1 MQDREPMI
9 QTEPAVSRRSKLQKN
24 SGGWRAAKTVFLVAL
39 AVAITGVI
47 VLRGIRSRVR
57 TAAAVKEQTLELAV
71 PTVSV
76 IHPRPGAMKD
86 EVVLPGNIQAFT
98 DAPIYARASGYL
110 KRWSADIGARVKAGQ
125 VLAEIDAPEL
135 DQQVRQAR
143 ADVQQS
149 QAAVDQALANY
160 QQGKANE
167 ELARVT
173 ADRWRSLSGKGVVSR
188 QENDQYQ
195 AQYQAQAASV
205 QALEKAIA
213 AARSNI
219 AASQANLGRL
229 EEMQRYTTVRAP
241 FDGVITAR
249 NTDVGALINAGAG
262 TPTQEL
268 FHIASTAKLRVY
280 VNVPQIYSRSATPG
294 LAANLTLAEFPGRRF
309 HGTLVRNAEAIDAGT
324 RTLLAEIDVDNAS
337 GELKPGAYAEVHLA
351 LPATARSMILPV
363 NAFLFRSE
371 GLRVGVVR
379 EGGKVELVPVV
390 VGKDYGAELEVV
402 SGIDANDSVIVN
414 PPDSLTSGTVV
425 HVAPGEASEKR

>member
-1 MQDREPMI
+1 MLDSEPMI
-9 QTEPAVSRRSKLQKN
+9 EAEPTLRLRSTPPKH
-24 SGGWRAAKTVFLVAL
+24 SGGARALRALFLIAL
-39 AVAITGVI
+39 F
-47 VLRGIRSRVR
+47 VLIAGFVVYRGIHTRIQ
-57 TAAAVKEQTLELAV
+57 TAAAVKDQTLALAV
-71 PTVSV
+71 PTVAV
-76 IHPRPGAMKD
+76 IHPRPGAMQD
-86 EVVLPGNIQAFT
+86 EVVLPGNIQAFI
-98 DAPIYARASGYL
+98 DSPIYARASGYL
-110 KRWSADIGARVKAGQ
+110 KRWYADIGARVKTGQ

-143 ADVQQS
+143 ADVQQA
-149 QAAVDQALANY
+149 QAALDQALANS

-173 ADRWRSLSGKGVVSR
+173 ADRWRNLAGKGVVSR

-195 AQYQAQAASV
+195 MQFKAQAANV
-205 QALEKAIA
+205 QSLEKAIA
-213 AARSNI
+213 AARSSI
-219 AASQANLGRL
+219 VSSEANLGRL

-280 VNVPQIYSRSATPG
+280 VNVPQMYSRSAVPG
-294 LAANLTLAEFPGRRF
+294 LAATLTLAEFPGRRF
-309 HGTLVRNAEAIDAGT
+309 HGTLVRNAEAIDSGT
-324 RTLLAEIDVDNAS
+324 RTLLTEVDVDNAS
-337 GELKPGAYAEVHLA
+337 GELKPGAYAEVHFA
-351 LPATARSMILPV
+351 IPAAARSLILPV

-379 EGGKVELVPVV
+379 ESGKVELVPVV
-390 VGKDYGAELEVV
+390 IGKDYGTELEVV
-402 SGIDANDSVIVN
+402 SGIDANDQVIAN

-425 HVAPGEASEKR
+425 HVAHSEP

>member
-1 MQDREPMI
+1 MLDSERMMHA
-9 QTEPAVSRRSKLQKN
+9 EPAIGKRAEPPKLS
-24 SGGWRAAKTVFLVAL
+24 SGSRAAGALLVAAL
-39 AVAITGVI
+39 LVLIAGV
-47 VLRGIRSRVR
+47 VVFRGIRSRIQS
-57 TAAAVKEQTLELAV
+57 AAVVKNQTLDLAV
-71 PTVSV
+71 PTVAV
-76 IHPRPGAMKD
+76 IHPKPGAMQD

-110 KRWSADIGARVKAGQ
+110 KRWTADIGARVKAGQ

-135 DQQVRQAR
+135 EQQVRQAR
-143 ADVQQS
+143 AESQQS
-149 QAAVDQALANY
+149 QSALDQALANY

-173 ADRWRSLSGKGVVSR
+173 ADRWRNLSSKGVVSR

-205 QALEKAIA
+205 QSLEKAIA
-213 AARSNI
+213 AARSSI
-219 AASQANLGRL
+219 SSSQANLGRL
-229 EEMQRYTTVRAP
+229 EEMQRYTTVKAP

-262 TPTQEL
+262 SPTQEL
-268 FHIASTAKLRVY
+268 FHLASITKLRVY
-280 VNVPQIYSRSATPG
+280 VNVPQIYSRSAKPG
-294 LAANLTLAEFPGRRF
+294 LAATLSLAEFPGRRF

-351 LPATARSMILPV
+351 LPAAARSMILPV

-379 EGGKVELVPVV
+379 EGGKVELLPVV
-390 VGKDYGAELEVV
+390 IGKDYGTELEVV
-402 SGIDANDSVIVN
+402 SGIDANDQVIAN
-414 PPDSLTSGTVV
+414 PPDSLTSGAVV
-425 HVAPGEASEKR
+425 RVATPAGSEKR

>member
-1 MQDREPMI
+1 MLDSEPMI
-9 QTEPAVSRRSKLQKN
+9 HAEPTVSRRAKPPKPGDGN
-24 SGGWRAAKTVFLVAL
+24 RVAKTILVVAL
-39 AVAITGVI
+39 ALGAGVLI
-47 VLRGIRSRVR
+47 YRGIRSRIQ
-57 TAAAVKEQTLELAV
+57 TAAAVKVQTQQLAV
-71 PTVSV
+71 PTVAV
-76 IHPRPGAMKD
+76 IHPKPGAIED
-86 EVVLPGNIQAFT
+86 EVVLPGNIQAFV

-110 KRWSADIGARVKAGQ
+110 KRWTADIGARVKTGQ

-135 DQQVRQAR
+135 EQQVRQAR

-149 QAAVDQALANY
+149 QAALDQALANY

-173 ADRWRSLSGKGVVSR
+173 ADRWRNLSSKGVVSR

-205 QALEKAIA
+205 HALEQAIA

-219 AASQANLGRL
+219 SASQANLGRL
-229 EEMQRYTTVRAP
+229 EEMQRYTTVKAP

-262 TPTQEL
+262 TPSQEL
-268 FHIASTAKLRVY
+268 FHIASTVKLRVY

-294 LAANLTLAEFPGRRF
+294 IAATLTLAEFPGRRF

-324 RTLLAEIDVDNAS
+324 RTLLTEIDVDNAS

-351 LPATARSMILPV
+351 LPAAAQSLILPV

-379 EGGKVELVPVV
+379 EGDKVELVSVV
-390 VGKDYGAELEVV
+390 IGKDYGTELEVV
-402 SGIDANDSVIVN
+402 SGIDANDQVILN
-414 PPDSLTSGTVV
+414 PPDSLTAGTAV
-425 HVAPGEASEKR
+425 HVQSTASSDKR